1 MEKIRI
7 LSVNLSEKKGTVKKP
22 VDSVILNFKGIESD
36 AHAGN
41 WHRQVS
47 LLGIESF
54 ERMQGAIGRKLHFG
68 EFAENITTQGY
79 PLNMMH
85 PLDRL
90 VSGDVE
96 LEITQIGKKC
106 HGEKCAIFR
115 ETGDC
120 VMPKEGI
127 FSRVISGGMLRAHDL
142 LEYRPKVIQAGI
154 ITLSDRASKGE
165 YEDRSGPL
173 LRRILEDHYAG
184 LGRLIEIHYRVIP
197 DEQEYLGTL
206 IDQFTQDNMDVI
218 FTTGGTG
225 IGPRDIT
232 PEVIKPLLDK
242 EIPGIMEMIR
252 VKYGMQFPNALLSRG
267 VAGIISKTQIYTL
280 PGNPKAV
287 KEYADEILKTVE
299 HTLRMLHEIDS
310 H

>member
-7 LSVNLSEKKGTVKKP
+7 LSVNLSEKQGTVKKP
-22 VDSVILNFKGIESD
+22 VDCVILNRNGIEGD

-47 LLGIESF
+47 LLGIESL
-54 ERMQGAIGRKLHFG
+54 EKMQGTTGRKLHYG

-79 PLNMMH
+79 PLNKMH

-90 VSGDVE
+90 ISGDVA

-106 HGEKCAIFR
+106 HGEKCSIFR

-120 VMPKEGI
+120 LMPTEGI
-127 FSRVISGGMLRAHDL
+127 FSRVINGGKLSARDL
-142 LEYRPKVIQAGI
+142 LEYRPKIIRAGI

-173 LRRILEDHYAG
+173 LRQILEDHYSRS
-184 LGRLIEIHYRVIP
+184 GRPIEIHYRVIP
-197 DEQEYLGTL
+197 DEQEPLRSL
-206 IDQFTQDNMDVI
+206 INQFTCDNMDLI
-218 FTTGGTG
+218 FTSGGTG

-232 PEVIKPLLDK
+232 PEGIKPLLDK

-287 KEYADEILKTVE
+287 KEYTDEILKTLE
-299 HTLRMLHEIDS
+299 HTLRMLYEIES